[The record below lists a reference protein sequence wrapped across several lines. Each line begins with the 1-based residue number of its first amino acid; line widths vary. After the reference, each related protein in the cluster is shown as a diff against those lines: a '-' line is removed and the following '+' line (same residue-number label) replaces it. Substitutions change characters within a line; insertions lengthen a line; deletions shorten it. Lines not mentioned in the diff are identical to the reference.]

1 MTTQPFRFT
10 LFLLIC
16 LSIPVTATAQIVN
29 IPDANLRAAIEQ
41 ALGKASG
48 AAITTADM
56 ATLTRLDA
64 PNANISDL
72 TGLEQATN
80 LTRLALSRNTVS
92 DISAVSGLT
101 NLIFLYLDSNTV
113 SDISAVSG
121 LTNLRVLNLDSNTVS
136 DISAVSGLTN
146 LIFLYL
152 QSNRVSDLSPLVSN
166 TGLGRGNSVRVRE
179 NPLSAVSINT
189 HIPTLQGRGVN
200 VQFDAPA
207 PVNIPDPNLRAKIE
221 DALGKASGATI
232 TTADMANLTEL
243 TAPNA
248 NISDLTGLEHATN
261 LRVLDLGDRGDL
273 VNSNSVSDLS
283 PLTGLTKLNWLFL
296 GVNRISD
303 ISALVGLT
311 NLTRLNLRSNNIS
324 DLSPLTG
331 LTNLTYLSLG
341 GTGRS
346 ISDISAVA
354 GLTKLTYLNLNVSS
368 ISDISPVA
376 GLTNLTSLSLTSSRI
391 SDISAVTGLTNL
403 TYLDLGGNRISDISA
418 VAGLTKL
425 AYLYLGN
432 NISDISPVA
441 GLTNLVG
448 LDLRY
453 NNISDISAVAG
464 LTRLWW
470 LVLNNNRIS
479 DISPL
484 VDNTGLGTGDTVRV
498 GHNPLSYASI
508 NTHIPALQ
516 SRGVDVKFDAVVAE
530 TVTIPDPNLRA
541 KIEEALGKASGAA
554 ITTADMARLT
564 RLVAPSANI
573 SDLTGLEQATNLT
586 SLSLRNNT
594 VSDIS
599 AVSGLTNLTSLSLYR
614 NTVSDISAVSGLTN
628 LTSLYLYNNT
638 VSDISAV
645 AGLTNLTSLYLYN
658 NTVSDI
664 SAVSGLTNLTSLY
677 LHNNTVSDISA
688 VSGLTN
694 LTSLSL
700 YNNTVSDISAVSG
713 LTNLT
718 SLYLYNNTV
727 SDISAVAGL
736 TNLTSLYLHNNTVSD
751 ILAVSGLTNLTS
763 LYLFSNTI
771 SDISAVSG
779 LTNLR
784 ILYLSS
790 NTISDISAV
799 AGLTNLTSLYLSSNT
814 ISDISPLVSN
824 TGLGTGDEV
833 DVRRNALNT
842 VSINAHIPTLQR
854 RGVTVRF
861 DAVVVPTVNKPDLVV
876 QSPRV
881 SKGTVSPGES
891 FTLSATVRNSGS
903 GGAAGTTL
911 RYYRSTNRT
920 ISGSDTPVG
929 TDAVGSLN
937 ANSNSPESITLNA
950 LTTPG
955 TYYYGACVGTVSN
968 ETDTTN
974 NCSTAVTVTVRNP
987 ADVNRDGVV
996 DLQDIAGIV
1005 TNWEQRGQNNADV
1018 DGNGIVDVEDIVLVL
1033 AAIEATAAAPAFH
1046 AQGLNLFTV
1055 EQVQQWL
1062 IEAKA
1067 LADKSPAHQRGIL
1080 RLEQLLAILTPQETA
1095 LLANYPNPFNPET
1108 WIPYRLAAPAEVTLR
1123 IYAANG
1129 QVVRT
1134 LAFGHQAAGFYEG
1147 RHRAAYWDGRNAQGE
1162 PVASGVYFYHL
1173 SAGDYSATRR
1183 MLILK

>member
-1 MTTQPFRFT
+1 MTTQAFRFT

-56 ATLTRLDA
+56 ATLTRLGSSGVSIGS
-64 PNANISDL
+64 NISDL
-72 TGLEQATN
+72 TGLEHATN
-80 LTRLALSRNTVS
+80 LTSLGLRGGSRISNLSPLSGLINLTDIDLASNSISNLSPL
-92 DISAVSGLT
+92 SGLT
-101 NLIFLYLDSNTV
+101 NLTGLTLGGNSISNL
-113 SDISAVSG
+113 SPLSG
-121 LTNLRVLNLDSNTVS
+121 LTQLRALLLDGNSISNLSPLSGLANLGTLTLGGNSISNLS
-136 DISAVSGLTN
+136 PLSGLTQ
-146 LIFLYL
+146 LGVLL
-152 QSNRVSDLSPLVSN
+152 LDGNRISDLSPLVSN
-166 TGLGRGNSVRVRE
+166 TGLGQGDTVHVRQ
-179 NPLSAVSINT
+179 NPLTTVSLNA
-189 HIPTLQGRGVN
+189 HIPTLQRRGVN

-207 PVNIPDPNLRAKIE
+207 PVNIPDPNLRAAIE
-221 DALGKASGATI
+221 QALGKASGAAI
-232 TTADMANLTEL
+232 TTADMATLTRL
-243 TAPNA
+243 GSSGVSIGS

-261 LRVLDLGDRGDL
+261 LTSLGLRGGSRI
-273 VNSNSVSDLS
+273 SNLS
-283 PLTGLTKLNWLFL
+283 PLSGLINLTDIDLASNS
-296 GVNRISD
+296 ISNL
-303 ISALVGLT
+303 SPLSGLT
-311 NLTRLNLRSNNIS
+311 NLTGLTLGGNSISN
-324 DLSPLTG
+324 LSPLSG
-331 LTNLTYLSLG
+331 LTQLRALLLDGN
-341 GTGRS
+341 S
-346 ISDISAVA
+346 ISNLSPLS
-354 GLTKLTYLNLNVSS
+354 GLTQLRALLLDGNS
-368 ISDISPVA
+368 ISNLSPLSA
-376 GLTNLTSLSLTSSRI
+376 LSGLTQLGVLT
-391 SDISAVTGLTNL
+391 
-403 TYLDLGGNRISDISA
+403 LGGNRISD
-418 VAGLTKL
+418 L
-425 AYLYLGN
+425 
-432 NISDISPVA
+432 
-441 GLTNLVG
+441 
-448 LDLRY
+448 
-453 NNISDISAVAG
+453 
-464 LTRLWW
+464 
-470 LVLNNNRIS
+470 
-479 DISPL
+479 SPL
-484 VDNTGLGTGDTVRV
+484 VSNTGLGQGDTVHVRQ
-498 GHNPLSYASI
+498 NPLTTVSLNA
-508 NTHIPALQ
+508 HIPTLQ
-516 SRGVDVKFDAVVAE
+516 RRGVNVQFDAPAPVN
-530 TVTIPDPNLRA
+530 IPDANLRA
-541 KIEEALGKASGAA
+541 AIEKALGKASGAA

-564 RLVAPSANI
+564 RLVASNANI

-586 SLSLRNNT
+586 SLSLSSNTVSDISAVSGLTNLRVLSLSSNT

-599 AVSGLTNLTSLSLYR
+599 AVSGLTNLTNLSLYR

-628 LTSLYLYNNT
+628 LTYLSLSSNSI
-638 VSDISAV
+638 SDISAV
-645 AGLTNLTSLYLYN
+645 AGLTNLTRLYLVRNSISDISAVAGLTNLTRLSLVRNSISDISAVSGLTNLTTLSLSSNTVSDISAASGLTNLTYLSLSSNSISDISAVSGLTNLTYLSLSSNSISDISAVAGLTNLTRLSLVRNSISDISAVSGLTNLTTLSLYR

-664 SAVSGLTNLTSLY
+664 SAVSGLTNLT
-677 LHNNTVSDISA
+677 
-688 VSGLTN
+688 N
-694 LTSLSL
+694 LS
-700 YNNTVSDISAVSG
+700 
-713 LTNLT
+713 
-718 SLYLYNNTV
+718 
-727 SDISAVAGL
+727 
-736 TNLTSLYLHNNTVSD
+736 
-751 ILAVSGLTNLTS
+751 
-763 LYLFSNTI
+763 
-771 SDISAVSG
+771 
-779 LTNLR
+779 
-784 ILYLSS
+784 LSS
-790 NTISDISAV
+790 NS
-799 AGLTNLTSLYLSSNT
+799 

-842 VSINAHIPTLQR
+842 VSINTHIPTLQR